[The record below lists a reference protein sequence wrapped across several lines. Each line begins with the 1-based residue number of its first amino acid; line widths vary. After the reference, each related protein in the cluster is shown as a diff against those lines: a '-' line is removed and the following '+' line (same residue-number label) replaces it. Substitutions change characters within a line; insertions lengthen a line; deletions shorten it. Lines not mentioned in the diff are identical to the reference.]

1 MEPGR
6 RPAGGAEDVVYCLY
20 DGEADGGRE
29 RRGCVPTVGRRAA
42 RHRVIYMCVCV
53 CVCVCVCAF
62 VVCCLYDGEADVGR
76 RAARHRLQALVLN
89 SF

>member
-42 RHRVIYMCVCV
+42 RHRVIYMCVGV
-53 CVCVCVCAF
+53 CVHFRSA
-62 VVCCLYDGEADVGR
+62 ASTTARPTVGR
-76 RAARHRLQALVLN
+76 RAARHRLQAPL
-89 SF
+89 

>member
-20 DGEADGGRE
+20 DGEADGGCE

-42 RHRVIYMCVCV
+42 RHRVIYMCVC
-53 CVCVCVCAF
+53 
-62 VVCCLYDGEADVGR
+62 LLPLRRRGR
-76 RAARHRLQALVLN
+76 RWVGERPDTDCRHLY
-89 SF
+89 